1 MRVPEIRGYRTAT
14 LQQPEETSLIG
25 YSALI
30 NALNLKAAYPNP
42 IAVVSDKR
50 IRADKGKKYSYKD
63 GFAVYE
69 NNYKGSD
76 DVGSH
81 LLFALKYEG
90 IDLFK
95 LKKIFEALPERALE
109 EFISEVPS
117 SSQRRQIWFLYEWLL
132 DKKLNLPNTDVGNY
146 VDAID
151 PAEWQ
156 TASPVNSTRH
166 RVRDNLPGTRHFCPL
181 VKKTVSFDAPLAELV
196 DDRVSEVTKNL
207 SQDVLR
213 RLTNRLL
220 IKDSKSTFLIESENP
235 TNVELQRWS
244 EVIKNAGSETLSVEL
259 LTKLQKVLMKDRRFV
274 VPGIRKNGVFLGEH
288 VDGYPIPAW
297 IGAKPE
303 DLSELLDGIIKANE
317 RMADSCIDPIVQ
329 AASVSFGFVFVH
341 PFEDGNGRMHRY
353 LMQHIMNSR
362 GVAPKGIVMP
372 IANSIWEDM
381 NGYSEVFNH
390 FNAPRMPLIEWKATQ
405 NGNIE
410 VVNDTKD
417 IYSFFD
423 ATETAEFLKNRIKYI
438 LDQSIPNEVKL
449 IYRRDKVIEG
459 ARDIFDMPTSQL
471 EKLMNIIL
479 QNGGT
484 LSKGKR
490 AKMYPDLTD
499 GEVEALEDLIQ
510 DAYELDVS
518 DKDDNKPN

>member
-1 MRVPEIRGYRTAT
+1 LIHALELQSGY
-14 LQQPEETSLIG
+14 PD
-25 YSALI
+25 
-30 NALNLKAAYPNP
+30 P
-42 IAVVSDKR
+42 ISVISDKR
-50 IRADKGKKYSYKD
+50 IRSDKGKKYSYKD

-69 NNYKGSD
+69 NNYKVAD
-76 DVGSH
+76 DIGSH
-81 LLFALKYEG
+81 LQFALKHEG

-95 LKKIFEALPERALE
+95 LKKIFEAIPERALE
-109 EFISEVPS
+109 EFISESPS
-117 SSQRRQIWFLYEWLL
+117 SAQRRQIWFLYEWLL

-151 PAEWQ
+151 PEEWQ

-181 VKKTVSFDAPLAELV
+181 VKKSVSFDAPLAELV
-196 DDRVSEVTKNL
+196 DDRVSEATKNL

-235 TNVELQRWS
+235 SNVELQRWS
-244 EVIKNAGSETLSVEL
+244 EVVKNAGSEPLSVEL

-303 DLSELLDGIIKANE
+303 DLPELLEGIIKANE

-381 NGYSEVFNH
+381 NGYSEVFNV
-390 FNAPRMPLIEWKATQ
+390 
-405 NGNIE
+405 NIE
-410 VVNDTKD
+410 VTNDTKD

-423 ATETAEFLKNRIKYI
+423 ATDPAEFLKNRIKYI

-449 IYRRDKVIEG
+449 IYKRDKVIEG
-459 ARDIFDMPTSQL
+459 ARDIFDMQTAQL

-499 GEVEALEDLIQ
+499 GEVEALQDLIQ